1 MLYIYTYIHLLY
13 IYIVFFMWFQCH
25 LELPAPSRSEPRL
38 CRIVGSREP
47 RGLNRLSMKNGVWFI
62 IPKHC
67 TVTLINIWGF
77 NLVCRYSSTWDDVCV
92 APTSSLLPYC
102 GWYLGMV
109 NPLQCGSVAVCVA
122 ADPWTYHNLP
132 ISAPPRQ
139 TRTDRVIKKLGA
151 GTVPLFLKHWF
162 QKL

>member
-1 MLYIYTYIHLLY
+1 
-13 IYIVFFMWFQCH
+13 MWFQCH

-38 CRIVGSREP
+38 CCIVGSREP

-92 APTSSLLPYC
+92 ATTSSLLPYC

-122 ADPWTYHNLP
+122 ADPGCSGVSPCCEPTITYPSRHLRGKSERTVWSKNLVLARYRSFWS
-132 ISAPPRQ
+132 I
-139 TRTDRVIKKLGA
+139 D
-151 GTVPLFLKHWF
+151 F
-162 QKL
+162 QNCN